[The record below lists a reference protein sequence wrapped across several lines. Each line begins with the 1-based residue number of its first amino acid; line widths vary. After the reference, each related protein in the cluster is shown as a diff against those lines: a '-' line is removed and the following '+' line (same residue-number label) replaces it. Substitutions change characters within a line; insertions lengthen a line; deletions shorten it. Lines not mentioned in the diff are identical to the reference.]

1 MPLCCNLSQTNKQ
14 TSSRSIS
21 SSSSSSSMLNSAT
34 TYTPTATG
42 PTTTTTTTTS
52 LDLATDGHLT
62 EQTDVK
68 TRQTRVVRLI
78 RDIER
83 TAVWQLGERED
94 IAEQDGRQS
103 LSASLPFAQMSFPR
117 CLELI

>member
-1 MPLCCNLSQTNKQ
+1 
-14 TSSRSIS
+14 
-21 SSSSSSSMLNSAT
+21 MLNSAT
-34 TYTPTATG
+34 TYTPTATDA
-42 PTTTTTTTTS
+42 TTTTTTTTS

-68 TRQTRVVRLI
+68 TRVVRLI

-83 TAVWQLGERED
+83 TAVWQLGVRED
-94 IAEQDGRQS
+94 IAEQNGRQS

>member
-1 MPLCCNLSQTNKQ
+1 
-14 TSSRSIS
+14 
-21 SSSSSSSMLNSAT
+21 MLNSAT

-42 PTTTTTTTTS
+42 STTTTTTTTAVGPRVVGS
-52 LDLATDGHLT
+52 LETESLHQGLPTTTDGHLT

-68 TRQTRVVRLI
+68 TRVVRLI

-83 TAVWQLGERED
+83 TAVWQLGVRED
-94 IAEQDGRQS
+94 IAEQNGRQS